1 MYCFSND
8 WTFQPVFRH
17 NHRSSNTEERVKNT
31 NLQIAS
37 QYHNRTLL
45 IDLQG
50 RLDTYG
56 SGELQKALDAGL
68 AARSA
73 VCVVLDMTA
82 VDYLSSASLRVL
94 LASYKKL
101 SADRGTL
108 ALAGVQSYGQ
118 QVIDMAGF
126 GGTLPQF
133 GSAAEALKFCESVV
147 REKELLERWDEQET
161 VSLPGGT
168 MKILPAGKGE
178 GAILVMGDVKDVLYS
193 RVTPAHMRSKKFSET
208 EYSIGLGGLGER
220 LDDYF
225 PIMGE
230 MITIGGTMV
239 WLPTDGH
246 DTPDFLIPKADKG
259 QVMLR
264 TGFNVSIAGGFNE
277 LLVFDSADAKG
288 TAISVLYRALFDLAA
303 RRRKDYKGVLGMAM
317 IANMSEVYG
326 SGIKKSPIKDFAP
339 ANGEMVVQPSNTKEW
354 FDFDATPRHTNVTAL
369 ICGVGADLTADLS
382 RYESEQLNRVFYI
395 NPANTGGKTEM
406 LHDHAV
412 MFKPLPMPERAVNMD
427 KEIRKVVEDGE
438 FVDMRHLL
446 DNSKVTR
453 AFIGLSYI
461 QAFRQDIPA

>member
-1 MYCFSND
+1 M
-8 WTFQPVFRH
+8 
-17 NHRSSNTEERVKNT
+17 KNT

-37 QYHNRTLL
+37 QLHNRTLL
-45 IDLQG
+45 VAPQG
-50 RLDTYG
+50 RLDTFG
-56 SGELQKALDAGL
+56 SGELQKALEAGM
-68 AARSA
+68 AAQP
-73 VCVVLDMTA
+73 VVGVVLDMTA
-82 VDYLSSASLRVL
+82 VDYLSSATLRVL
-94 LASYKKL
+94 LATHKKL
-101 SADRGTL
+101 AAVGGAL

-126 GGTLPQF
+126 AGMFPQF
-133 GSAAEALKFCESVV
+133 DSAAEALRFCDSVA
-147 REKELLERWDEQET
+147 REKELIERWNELET
-161 VSLPGGT
+161 TGVPGGT
-168 MKILPAGKGE
+168 IRIVPVGKGE

-193 RVTPAHMRSKKFSET
+193 RVTPAHMRSKRFSET

-264 TGFNVSIAGGFNE
+264 TGFNVSVAGGFNE
-277 LLVFDSADAKG
+277 LMVFESADPKG
-288 TAISVLYRALFDLAA
+288 TAINVLYRALFDLAV
-303 RRRKDYKGVLGMAM
+303 RRRKDYKGVLGLAM

-354 FDFDATPRHTNVTAL
+354 FDFDATPRHTDVTAL
-369 ICGVGADLTADLS
+369 ICGVGADLTSDLS
-382 RYESEQLNRVFYI
+382 RYDSEQLNRVFYI

-412 MFKPLPMPERAVNMD
+412 MFRPLPLPERAVNLD
-427 KEIRKVVEDGE
+427 QEIRKIVEAGE

-453 AFIGLSYI
+453 AFVGVSYI
-461 QAFRQDIPA
+461 QSFRQDITA